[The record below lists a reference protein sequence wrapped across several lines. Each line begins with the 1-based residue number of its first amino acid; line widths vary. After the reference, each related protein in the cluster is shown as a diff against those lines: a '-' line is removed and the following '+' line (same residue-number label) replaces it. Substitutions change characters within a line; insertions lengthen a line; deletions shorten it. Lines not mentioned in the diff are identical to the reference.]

1 MLLLWLAAA
10 GCVKEISGAGSA
22 PEENRID
29 RDRKSWPAQQQASSR
44 ELASQELSR
53 QARIL
58 LDQGDP
64 DRAIRQLE
72 RAVNLN
78 PGNGQSYYYL
88 SEAWLAK
95 GDAEQAKEFN
105 RLAELYL
112 KDDPDWRVRVVRQ
125 SDRIREHEKQVN
137 MATDGK
143 FE

>member
-1 MLLLWLAAA
+1 MLWLAVT
-10 GCVKEISGAGSA
+10 GCVKEVSGSGSA
-22 PEENRID
+22 PEENFTS
-29 RDRKSWPAQQQASSR
+29 RDRKTRPAQYQDNSR

-53 QARIL
+53 QAMIF
-58 LDQGDP
+58 LDTGEP

-72 RAVNLN
+72 RAINLN

-112 KDDPDWRVRVVRQ
+112 KDDPDWSVRLIRQ
-125 SDRIREHEKQVN
+125 SDRIRELEKQVN
-137 MATDGK
+137 TATDEK